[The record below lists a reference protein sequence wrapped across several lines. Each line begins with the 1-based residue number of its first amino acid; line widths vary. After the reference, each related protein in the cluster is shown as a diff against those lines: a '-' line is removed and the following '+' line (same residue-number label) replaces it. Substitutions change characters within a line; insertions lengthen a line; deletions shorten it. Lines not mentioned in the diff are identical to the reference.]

1 MHKPLNKR
9 QEIFAQEIAKGK
21 KQLEAYRIAYPNNKG
36 TDKSVTESASRMA
49 KNPNVQ
55 SRIKELNRIS
65 LDVAEK
71 QFSYTVEDGLR
82 LDFELVND
90 YLFQK
95 KILQNPKSTKR
106 QVEVAKRVIAVIGIS
121 GYNAAQER
129 IAKRL
134 GHYEKDKPI
143 VNIGEVAEVV
153 NIYIPS
159 NGRG

>member
-1 MHKPLNKR
+1 MHKPLNPK
-9 QEIFAQEIAKGK
+9 QEIFAQEIVNGSN
-21 KQLEAYRIAYPNNKG
+21 QTEAYKKAYPNSKALEK
-36 TDKSVTESASRMA
+36 TISEAASRLVRNNKVSA
-49 KNPNVQ
+49 
-55 SRIKELNRIS
+55 RIKELSRIGQ
-65 LDVAEK
+65 DIAGK
-71 QFSYTVEDGLR
+71 QFSYTIQDGLR

-95 KILQNPKSTKR
+95 KILQNNKSTKK
-106 QVEVAKRVIAVIGIS
+106 QIEVAKRVISVIGIS